1 MLIAAHKRWKLFSSV
16 AASGYNSRHF
26 VTRLDNPDCMRQQNT
41 LLELLSPARDTAIAR
56 EAILHGADAVYIGG
70 PGFGARHNA
79 SNSLQD
85 IAALVPFAHRYGAKI
100 FITLNTI
107 LHDDELEPAQ
117 KLITSLYDAGVD
129 ALIVQDMGIMQ
140 LDLPPIELH
149 ASTQCDIRTVEKA
162 KFLSDVGFS
171 QIVLARELNLQQ
183 IKAIHD
189 VTDATIEFF
198 IHGALCVAYSGQCN
212 ISHAQTGRSANR
224 GDCSQACRLPYTLK
238 DDQGRVVA
246 FEKHLLS
253 MKDNDQTANLGA
265 LIDAGVRSFK
275 IEGRYKDMSYV
286 KNITAHYRQMLDT
299 LIEERGD
306 LGRTSAGR
314 TEHFFVPS
322 TAKTFHRGSTDYF
335 VNQRQMNIGAFD
347 SPKFVGLPVGEV
359 LKVNKDTLD
368 VEVSEPLANGDGL
381 NVLIK
386 REVVGFRAN
395 TVEKIGEN
403 RYRVWPNEMP
413 TDLHKARPHQVLNRN
428 LDHNWQQALLK
439 TSSER
444 RIAVDIELSG
454 WQEQLVLTMTSEDG
468 VSVTHTLDGEFAAA
482 NNAEKAL
489 SQLQDGIAKLG
500 QTIYYPRG
508 VDVMLPEALFVP
520 NSMLNQLRRETVEM
534 LDEARLAA
542 YVRGSRK
549 AVTTPPPV
557 YPESHLN
564 FLANVYNHKA
574 REFYHRYGVQL
585 IDAAYEAHEEKGD
598 VPVMITKHCL
608 RFAFNLCPKQA
619 KGSIKSW
626 KATPMQL
633 INGDEVLTLKF
644 DCRPCEMHVI
654 GKIKNH
660 ILKMPLP
667 GSVVA
672 SVSPDDLLKTLP
684 RRK

>member
-1 MLIAAHKRWKLFSSV
+1 M
-16 AASGYNSRHF
+16 
-26 VTRLDNPDCMRQQNT
+26 RLHSHH
-41 LLELLSPARDTAIAR
+41 LELLSPARDAAIAR

-79 SNSLQD
+79 SNSLRD
-85 IAALVPFAHRYGAKI
+85 IAELVPFAHRFGAKV
-100 FITLNTI
+100 FVTLNTI

-117 KLITSLYDAGVD
+117 RLITDLYQTGVD
-129 ALIVQDMGIMQ
+129 ALIVQDMGVLE
-140 LDLPPIELH
+140 LDIPPIELH

-162 KFLSDVGFS
+162 KFLSDVGFT
-171 QIVLARELNLQQ
+171 QIVLARELNLNQ
-183 IKAIHD
+183 IRDIHQA
-189 VTDATIEFF
+189 TDATIEFF

-286 KNITAHYRQMLDT
+286 KNITAHYRQMLDA
-299 LIEERGD
+299 IIDDRGD
-306 LGRTSAGR
+306 LARASAGR
-314 TEHFFVPS
+314 TEHFFIPS
-322 TAKTFHRGSTDYF
+322 TDKTFHRGSTDYS
-335 VNQRQMNIGAFD
+335 RKGDIGAFD
-347 SPKFVGLPVGEV
+347 SPKFIGLPVGEV
-359 LKVNKDTLD
+359 LKVAKDHLD
-368 VEVSEPLANGDGL
+368 VQVTEPLANGDGL
-381 NVLIK
+381 NVMIK

-395 TVEKIGEN
+395 TVEKTGEN

-413 TDLHKARPHQVLNRN
+413 ADLYKARPNAALNRN

-444 RIAVDIELSG
+444 RIAVDIALGG
-454 WQEQLVLTMTSEDG
+454 WEEQLILTMSCEDG
-468 VSVTHTLDGEFAAA
+468 ISVTHTLDGLFEVA

-489 SQLQDGIAKLG
+489 NNLKDGVAKLG
-500 QTIYYPRG
+500 QTIYYARNIE
-508 VDVMLPEALFVP
+508 VNLPDALFVP
-520 NSMLNQLRRETVEM
+520 NSLLNQFRRETAEM
-534 LDEARLAA
+534 LDEVRLAN
-542 YVRGSRK
+542 YSRGSRK
-549 AVTTPPPV
+549 AEAVPAPV
-557 YPESHLN
+557 YPDTHLS

-574 REFYHRYGVQL
+574 RAFYHRHGVQL

-598 VPVMITKHCL
+598 APVMITKHCL

-619 KGSIKSW
+619 KGNIKSW

-633 INGDEVLTLKF
+633 VNGDEVLTLKF

-654 GKIKNH
+654 GKMKNH
-660 ILKMPLP
+660 IFKMPPP
-667 GSVVA
+667 GSIVA
-672 SVSPDDLLKTLP
+672 SVSPDDLMKTLP
-684 RRK
+684 KRKGS

>member
-1 MLIAAHKRWKLFSSV
+1 M
-16 AASGYNSRHF
+16 
-26 VTRLDNPDCMRQQNT
+26 RLQSHH
-41 LLELLSPARDTAIAR
+41 LELLSPARDAAIAR
-56 EAILHGADAVYIGG
+56 EAILHGAAAVFFAGL
-70 PGFGARHNA
+70 GFGARHNA
-79 SNSLQD
+79 SNSLSD
-85 IAALVPFAHRYGAKI
+85 IAELVPFAHRFGAKV
-100 FITLNTI
+100 FVTLNTI

-117 KLITSLYDAGVD
+117 RLITDLYQTGVD
-129 ALIVQDMGIMQ
+129 ALIVQDMGVLE
-140 LDLPPIELH
+140 LDIPPIELH

-171 QIVLARELNLQQ
+171 QIVLARELNLNQ
-183 IKAIHD
+183 IRDIHQA
-189 VTDATIEFF
+189 TDATIEFF

-286 KNITAHYRQMLDT
+286 KNITAHYRQMLDAI
-299 LIEERGD
+299 IEERGD
-306 LGRTSAGR
+306 LARASAGR
-314 TEHFFVPS
+314 TEHFFIPS
-322 TAKTFHRGSTDYF
+322 TDKTFHRGSTDYF
-335 VNQRQMNIGAFD
+335 VNARKGDIGAFD
-347 SPKFVGLPVGEV
+347 SPKFIGLPVGEV
-359 LKVNKDTLD
+359 LKVAKDHLD
-368 VEVSEPLANGDGL
+368 VEVTEPLANGDGL
-381 NVLIK
+381 NVMIK

-395 TVEKIGEN
+395 TVEKTGEN

-413 TDLHKARPHQVLNRN
+413 ADLYKARPNAALNRN

-444 RIAVDIELSG
+444 RIAVDIELGG
-454 WQEQLVLTMTSEDG
+454 WEEQLILTMTCEDG
-468 VSVTHTLDGEFAAA
+468 ISVTHTLDGLFEVA

-489 SQLQDGIAKLG
+489 NNLKDGVAKLG
-500 QTIYYPRG
+500 QTIYYARTIE
-508 VDVMLPEALFVP
+508 VNLPDALFVP
-520 NSMLNQLRRETVEM
+520 NSLLNSFRRETAEM
-534 LDEARLAA
+534 LDAARLAH
-542 YVRGSRK
+542 YPRGSRK
-549 AVTTPPPV
+549 AETVPAPV
-557 YPESHLN
+557 YPDTHLS

-574 REFYHRYGVQL
+574 REFYHRHGVQL

-619 KGSIKSW
+619 KGNIKSW

-633 INGDEVLTLKF
+633 VNGDEVLTLKF

-654 GKIKNH
+654 GKMKNH
-660 ILKMPLP
+660 IFKMPPP
-667 GSVVA
+667 GSIVA
-672 SVSPDDLLKTLP
+672 SVSPDDLMKTLP
-684 RRK
+684 KRKG

>member
-1 MLIAAHKRWKLFSSV
+1 MDNDERM
-16 AASGYNSRHF
+16 
-26 VTRLDNPDCMRQQNT
+26 RLQNHH
-41 LLELLSPARDTAIAR
+41 LELLSPARDAGIAR

-79 SNSLQD
+79 SNSLSD
-85 IAALVPFAHRYGAKI
+85 IAGLVPFAHRYGAKV
-100 FITLNTI
+100 FVTLNTI

-117 KLITSLYDAGVD
+117 RLITDLYETGVD
-129 ALIVQDMGIMQ
+129 ALIVQDMGVLE
-140 LDLPPIELH
+140 LDIPPIELH
-149 ASTQCDIRTVEKA
+149 ASTQCDIRSVEKA

-183 IKAIHD
+183 IKAIYD
-189 VTDATIEFF
+189 NTDATIEFF

-246 FEKHLLS
+246 YEKHLLS
-253 MKDNDQTANLGA
+253 MKDNDQTANLAA

-286 KNITAHYRQMLDT
+286 KNITAHYRQMLDAI
-299 LIEERGD
+299 IEDRGD
-306 LGRTSAGR
+306 LARSSLGR
-314 TEHFFVPS
+314 TEHFFIPS
-322 TAKTFHRGSTDYF
+322 TDKTFHRGSTDYF
-335 VNQRQMNIGAFD
+335 VNARKGDIGAFD
-347 SPKFVGLPVGEV
+347 SPKFIGLPVGEV
-359 LKVNKDTLD
+359 LKVGNDFLD
-368 VEVSEPLANGDGL
+368 VEVSEALTNGDGL
-381 NVLIK
+381 NVMIK

-395 TVEKIGEN
+395 TVEKTGEN

-413 TDLHKARPHQVLNRN
+413 ADLHKVRPHQPLNRN

-454 WQEQLVLTMTSEDG
+454 WQEQLVLTMTSEEG
-468 VSVTHTLDGEFAAA
+468 VSVTHTLDGDFAEATQ
-482 NNAEKAL
+482 AEKAL
-489 SQLQDGIAKLG
+489 TNLRDGLAKLG
-500 QTIYYPRG
+500 QTLYYSRN
-508 VDVMLPEALFVP
+508 MEINLPGALFVP
-520 NSMLNQLRRETVEM
+520 NSLLNQLRRETVDM
-534 LDEARLAA
+534 LDDARLKAV
-542 YVRGSRK
+542 VRGCRK
-549 AVTTPPPV
+549 PVSVPPPV
-557 YPESHLN
+557 YPETHLS

-574 REFYHRYGVQL
+574 REFYQRYGVQL
-585 IDAAYEAHEEKGD
+585 IDAAYEAHQEKGD

-633 INGDEVLTLKF
+633 IHGDEVLTLKF
-644 DCRPCEMHVI
+644 DCRPCEMHVV

-667 GSVVA
+667 GSIVA
-672 SVSPDDLLKTLP
+672 SVSPDELMKTLP
-684 RRK
+684 KRKGA

>member
-1 MLIAAHKRWKLFSSV
+1 M
-16 AASGYNSRHF
+16 
-26 VTRLDNPDCMRQQNT
+26 RLHNHH
-41 LLELLSPARDTAIAR
+41 LELLSPARDVGIAR

-79 SNSLQD
+79 SNSLSD
-85 IAALVPFAHRYGAKI
+85 IAGLVPFAHRYGAKI
-100 FITLNTI
+100 FVTLNTI

-117 KLITSLYDAGVD
+117 RLITDLYETGVD
-129 ALIVQDMGIMQ
+129 ALIVQDMGVME
-140 LDLPPIELH
+140 LDIPPIELH
-149 ASTQCDIRTVEKA
+149 ASTQCDIRSVEKA

-183 IKAIHD
+183 IKAIYD
-189 VTDATIEFF
+189 NTDATIEFF

-246 FEKHLLS
+246 YEKHLLS
-253 MKDNDQTANLGA
+253 MKDNDQTANLA
-265 LIDAGVRSFK
+265 QLIDAGVRSFK

-286 KNITAHYRQMLDT
+286 KNITAHYRQMLDAI
-299 LIEERGD
+299 IEDRGD
-306 LGRTSAGR
+306 LMRSSAGR

-322 TAKTFHRGSTDYF
+322 TDKTFHRGSTDYF
-335 VNQRQMNIGAFD
+335 VNARKGDIGAFD
-347 SPKFVGLPVGEV
+347 SPKFIGLPVGEV
-359 LKVNKDTLD
+359 LKVAKDHLD
-368 VEVSEPLANGDGL
+368 VEVSEALTNGDGL
-381 NVLIK
+381 NVMIK
-386 REVVGFRAN
+386 REIVGFRAN
-395 TVEKIGEN
+395 TVEKTGEN

-413 TDLHKARPHQVLNRN
+413 ADLHKVRPRQALNRN
-428 LDHNWQQALLK
+428 LDHNWQQALQK

-444 RIAVDIELSG
+444 RIAVDIDLSG
-454 WQEQLVLTMTSEDG
+454 WQEQLVLTMTCEDG
-468 VSVTHTLDGEFAAA
+468 VSVTHTLDGEFAEATQ
-482 NNAEKAL
+482 AEKAL
-489 SQLQDGIAKLG
+489 ANLRDGVAKLG
-500 QTIYYPRG
+500 QTIYFAR
-508 VDVMLPEALFVP
+508 DVQINLPGALFVP
-520 NSMLNQLRRETVEM
+520 NSLLNQLRRETVER
-534 LDEARLAA
+534 LDDARVKAA
-542 YVRGSRK
+542 PRGQRK
-549 AVTTPPPV
+549 AVSVPPPV
-557 YPESHLN
+557 YPDTHLS

-574 REFYHRYGVQL
+574 RAFYQRYGVKL
-585 IDAAYEAHEEKGD
+585 IDAAYEAHQEKGD

-633 INGDEVLTLKF
+633 IHGDEVLTLKF

-654 GKIKNH
+654 GKMKNH

-672 SVSPDDLLKTLP
+672 SVSPDELLKTLP
-684 RRK
+684 KRKGV

>member
-1 MLIAAHKRWKLFSSV
+1 M
-16 AASGYNSRHF
+16 
-26 VTRLDNPDCMRQQNT
+26 RLQSHH
-41 LLELLSPARDTAIAR
+41 LELLSPARDASIAR

-85 IAALVPFAHRYGAKI
+85 IAELVPFAHRFGAKV
-100 FITLNTI
+100 FVTLNTI

-117 KLITSLYDAGVD
+117 RLITDLYQTGVD
-129 ALIVQDMGIMQ
+129 ALIVQDMGVLE
-140 LDLPPIELH
+140 LDIPPIELH

-162 KFLSDVGFS
+162 KFLSDVGFT
-171 QIVLARELNLQQ
+171 QIVLARELNLNQ
-183 IKAIHD
+183 IRDIHQA
-189 VTDATIEFF
+189 TDANIEFF

-253 MKDNDQTANLGA
+253 MKDNDQTANLA
-265 LIDAGVRSFK
+265 ELIDAGVRSFK

-286 KNITAHYRQMLDT
+286 KNITAHYRQMLDAI
-299 LIEERGD
+299 IEDRGD
-306 LGRTSAGR
+306 LARSSAGR
-314 TEHFFVPS
+314 TEHFFIPS
-322 TAKTFHRGSTDYF
+322 TDKTFHRGSTDYF
-335 VNQRQMNIGAFD
+335 VNARKDDIGAFD
-347 SPKFVGLPVGEV
+347 SPKFIGLPVGEV
-359 LKVNKDTLD
+359 LKVSKDHLD
-368 VEVSEPLANGDGL
+368 VKVTETLANGDGL
-381 NVLIK
+381 NVMIK
-386 REVVGFRAN
+386 REIVGFRAN
-395 TVEKIGEN
+395 TVEKTGEN
-403 RYRVWPNEMP
+403 QYRVWPNEMP
-413 TDLHKARPHQVLNRN
+413 ADLYKARPNAALNRN

-444 RIAVDIELSG
+444 RIAVDIALGG
-454 WQEQLVLTMTSEDG
+454 WEEQLILTMTSEDG
-468 VSVTHTLDGEFAAA
+468 VSVTHTLDGQFEVA
-482 NNAEKAL
+482 NNAEKAMNSL
-489 SQLQDGIAKLG
+489 KDGVAKLG
-500 QTIYYPRG
+500 QTIYYAR
-508 VDVMLPEALFVP
+508 DITLTLPDALFVP
-520 NSMLNQLRRETVEM
+520 NSQLNQFRRETAEM
-534 LDEARLAA
+534 LDEARLAN
-542 YVRGSRK
+542 YPRGSRK
-549 AVTTPPPV
+549 AVSVPAPV
-557 YPESHLN
+557 YPDSHLS

-619 KGSIKSW
+619 KGNIKSW

-633 INGDEVLTLKF
+633 VNGDEVLTLKF

-654 GKIKNH
+654 GKMKNH
-660 ILKMPLP
+660 IFKMPQP

-672 SVSPDDLLKTLP
+672 SVSPEELMKTLP
-684 RRK
+684 KRKGV

>member
-1 MLIAAHKRWKLFSSV
+1 M
-16 AASGYNSRHF
+16 
-26 VTRLDNPDCMRQQNT
+26 RLQSHH
-41 LLELLSPARDTAIAR
+41 LELLSPARDAAIAR

-79 SNSLQD
+79 SNSLSD
-85 IAALVPFAHRYGAKI
+85 IAELVPFAHRFGAKV
-100 FITLNTI
+100 FVTLNTI

-117 KLITSLYDAGVD
+117 RLITDLYQVGVD
-129 ALIVQDMGIMQ
+129 ALIVQDMGVLE
-140 LDLPPIELH
+140 LDIPPIELH

-171 QIVLARELNLQQ
+171 QIVLARELNLNQ
-183 IKAIHD
+183 IRDIHQA
-189 VTDATIEFF
+189 TDATIEFF

-238 DDQGRVVA
+238 DDRGRVVA

-286 KNITAHYRQMLDT
+286 KNITAHYRQMLDAI
-299 LIEERGD
+299 IEDRGN
-306 LGRTSAGR
+306 LGRASAGR
-314 TEHFFVPS
+314 TEHFFIPS
-322 TAKTFHRGSTDYF
+322 TDKTFHRGSTDYF
-335 VNQRQMNIGAFD
+335 VNARKGDIGAFD
-347 SPKFVGLPVGEV
+347 SPKFIGLPVGEV
-359 LKVNKDTLD
+359 LKVAKDHLD
-368 VEVSEPLANGDGL
+368 VEVTEPLANGDGL
-381 NVLIK
+381 NVMIK

-395 TVEKIGEN
+395 TVEKTGEN

-413 TDLHKARPHQVLNRN
+413 ADLYKARPNAALNRN

-444 RIAVDIELSG
+444 RIAVDIELGG
-454 WQEQLVLTMTSEDG
+454 WEEQLILTMTCEDG
-468 VSVTHTLDGEFAAA
+468 ISVTHTLDGLFEVA

-489 SQLQDGIAKLG
+489 NSLKDGVAKLG
-500 QTIYYPRG
+500 QTIYYARAI
-508 VDVMLPEALFVP
+508 DVNLPDALFVP
-520 NSMLNQLRRETVEM
+520 NSLLNQFRRETAEM
-534 LDEARLAA
+534 LDAARLTQYPRA
-542 YVRGSRK
+542 SRK
-549 AVTTPPPV
+549 AEAVPAPV
-557 YPESHLN
+557 YPETHLS

-574 REFYHRYGVQL
+574 REFYHRHGVQL

-619 KGSIKSW
+619 KGNIKSW

-633 INGDEVLTLKF
+633 VNGDEVLTLKF

-654 GKIKNH
+654 GKMKNH
-660 ILKMPLP
+660 IFKMPQP
-667 GSVVA
+667 GSIVA
-672 SVSPDDLLKTLP
+672 SVSPDDLMKTLP
-684 RRK
+684 KRKGS

>member
-1 MLIAAHKRWKLFSSV
+1 M
-16 AASGYNSRHF
+16 
-26 VTRLDNPDCMRQQNT
+26 RLQSHH
-41 LLELLSPARDTAIAR
+41 LELLSPARDAAIAR

-79 SNSLQD
+79 SNSLSD
-85 IAALVPFAHRYGAKI
+85 IAELVPFAHRFGAKV
-100 FITLNTI
+100 FVTLNTI

-117 KLITSLYDAGVD
+117 RLITDLYQTGVD
-129 ALIVQDMGIMQ
+129 APIVQDMGVLE
-140 LDLPPIELH
+140 LDIPPIELH

-171 QIVLARELNLQQ
+171 QIVLARELNLNQ
-183 IKAIHD
+183 IRDIHQA
-189 VTDATIEFF
+189 TDATIEFF

-286 KNITAHYRQMLDT
+286 KNITAHYRQMLDAI
-299 LIEERGD
+299 IEDRGD
-306 LGRTSAGR
+306 LARASAGR
-314 TEHFFVPS
+314 TEHFFIPS
-322 TAKTFHRGSTDYF
+322 TDKTFHRGSTDYF
-335 VNQRQMNIGAFD
+335 VNARKGDIGAFD
-347 SPKFVGLPVGEV
+347 SPKFIGLPVGEV
-359 LKVNKDTLD
+359 LKVAKDHLD
-368 VEVSEPLANGDGL
+368 VEVTEPLANGDGL
-381 NVLIK
+381 NVMIK
-386 REVVGFRAN
+386 REVVGFRAK
-395 TVEKIGEN
+395 TVEKTGEN

-413 TDLHKARPHQVLNRN
+413 ADLYKARPNAALNRN

-444 RIAVDIELSG
+444 RIAVDIELGG
-454 WQEQLVLTMTSEDG
+454 WEVQLILPMTCEDG
-468 VSVTHTLDGEFAAA
+468 ISVTHTLDGLFEVA

-489 SQLQDGIAKLG
+489 NNLKDGVAKLG
-500 QTIYYPRG
+500 QTIYYARTIE
-508 VDVMLPEALFVP
+508 VNLPDALFVP
-520 NSMLNQLRRETVEM
+520 NSLLNSFRRETAEM
-534 LDEARLAA
+534 LDAARLAQ
-542 YVRGSRK
+542 YPRGSRK
-549 AVTTPPPV
+549 AETVPAPV
-557 YPESHLN
+557 YPDTHLS

-574 REFYHRYGVQL
+574 REFYHRHGVQL

-619 KGSIKSW
+619 KGNIKSW

-633 INGDEVLTLKF
+633 VNGDEVLTLKF

-654 GKIKNH
+654 GKMKNH
-660 ILKMPLP
+660 IFKMPPP
-667 GSVVA
+667 GSIVA
-672 SVSPDDLLKTLP
+672 SVSPDDLMKTLP
-684 RRK
+684 KRKGS

>member
-1 MLIAAHKRWKLFSSV
+1 M
-16 AASGYNSRHF
+16 
-26 VTRLDNPDCMRQQNT
+26 RLHNHH
-41 LLELLSPARDTAIAR
+41 LELLSPARDVGIAR

-79 SNSLQD
+79 SNSLSD
-85 IAALVPFAHRYGAKI
+85 IAGLVPFAHRYGAKI
-100 FITLNTI
+100 FVTLNTI

-117 KLITSLYDAGVD
+117 RLITDLYETGVD
-129 ALIVQDMGIMQ
+129 ALIVQDMGVME
-140 LDLPPIELH
+140 LDIPPIELH
-149 ASTQCDIRTVEKA
+149 ASTQCDIRSVEKA

-183 IKAIHD
+183 IKAIYD
-189 VTDATIEFF
+189 NTDATIEFF

-246 FEKHLLS
+246 YEKHLLS
-253 MKDNDQTANLGA
+253 MKDNDQTANLA
-265 LIDAGVRSFK
+265 QLIDAGVRSFK

-286 KNITAHYRQMLDT
+286 KNITAHYRQMLDAI
-299 LIEERGD
+299 IEDRGD
-306 LGRTSAGR
+306 LMRSSAGR

-322 TAKTFHRGSTDYF
+322 TDKTFHRGSTDYF
-335 VNQRQMNIGAFD
+335 VNARKGDIGAFD
-347 SPKFVGLPVGEV
+347 SPKFIGLPVGEV
-359 LKVNKDTLD
+359 LKVAKDHLD
-368 VEVSEPLANGDGL
+368 VEVSEALTNGDGL
-381 NVLIK
+381 NVMIK
-386 REVVGFRAN
+386 REIVGFRAN
-395 TVEKIGEN
+395 TVEKTGEN

-413 TDLHKARPHQVLNRN
+413 ADLHKVRPRQVLNRN
-428 LDHNWQQALLK
+428 LDHNWQQALQK

-444 RIAVDIELSG
+444 RIAVDIDLSG
-454 WQEQLVLTMTSEDG
+454 WQEQLVLTMTCEDG
-468 VSVTHTLDGEFAAA
+468 VSVTHTLDGEFAEATQ
-482 NNAEKAL
+482 AEKAL
-489 SQLQDGIAKLG
+489 ANLRDGVAKLG
-500 QTIYYPRG
+500 QTIYFAR
-508 VDVMLPEALFVP
+508 DVQINLPGALFVP
-520 NSMLNQLRRETVEM
+520 NSLLNQLRRETVER
-534 LDEARLAA
+534 LDDARVKSAP
-542 YVRGSRK
+542 RGQRK
-549 AVTTPPPV
+549 AVSVPPPV
-557 YPESHLN
+557 YPDTHLS

-574 REFYHRYGVQL
+574 RAFYQRYGVKL
-585 IDAAYEAHEEKGD
+585 IDAAYEAHQEKGD

-633 INGDEVLTLKF
+633 IHGDEVLTLKF

-654 GKIKNH
+654 GKMKNH

-672 SVSPDDLLKTLP
+672 SVSPDELLKTLP
-684 RRK
+684 KRKGV

>member
-1 MLIAAHKRWKLFSSV
+1 M
-16 AASGYNSRHF
+16 
-26 VTRLDNPDCMRQQNT
+26 RLQSHH
-41 LLELLSPARDTAIAR
+41 LELLSPARDASIAR

-79 SNSLQD
+79 SNSLRD
-85 IAALVPFAHRYGAKI
+85 IAELVPFAHRFGAKV
-100 FITLNTI
+100 FVTLNTI

-117 KLITSLYDAGVD
+117 RLITDLYQTGVD
-129 ALIVQDMGIMQ
+129 ALIVQDMGVLE
-140 LDLPPIELH
+140 LDIPPIELH

-162 KFLSDVGFS
+162 KFLSDVGFT
-171 QIVLARELNLQQ
+171 QIVLARELNLNQ
-183 IKAIHD
+183 IRDIHQS
-189 VTDATIEFF
+189 TDANIEFF

-253 MKDNDQTANLGA
+253 MKDNDQTANLAA

-286 KNITAHYRQMLDT
+286 KNITAHYRQMLDA
-299 LIEERGD
+299 IIDDRGN
-306 LGRTSAGR
+306 LARASAGR
-314 TEHFFVPS
+314 TEHFFIPS
-322 TAKTFHRGSTDYF
+322 TDKTFHRGSTDYF
-335 VNQRQMNIGAFD
+335 VNARKEDIGAFD
-347 SPKFVGLPVGEV
+347 SPKFIGLPVGEV
-359 LKVNKDTLD
+359 LKVYKDHLD
-368 VEVSEPLANGDGL
+368 VNVTETLANGDGL
-381 NVLIK
+381 NVMIK

-395 TVEKIGEN
+395 TVEKIAEN
-403 RYRVWPNEMP
+403 RYRIWPNEMP
-413 TDLHKARPHQVLNRN
+413 ADLYKARPNAALNRN

-444 RIAVDIELSG
+444 RIAVDIELGG
-454 WQEQLVLTMTSEDG
+454 WEEQLILTMTSEEG
-468 VSVTHTLDGEFAAA
+468 VSVTHTLDGQFEVA
-482 NNAEKAL
+482 NHAEKAL
-489 SQLQDGIAKLG
+489 NNLKDGVAKLG
-500 QTIYYPRG
+500 QTIYYARDIQ
-508 VDVMLPEALFVP
+508 VNLPDALFVP
-520 NSMLNQLRRETVEM
+520 TSLLNQFRRETAEM
-534 LDEARLAA
+534 LDEARLTN
-542 YVRGSRK
+542 YPRGSRK
-549 AVTTPPPV
+549 PVSVPAPV
-557 YPESHLN
+557 YPDSHLS

-619 KGSIKSW
+619 KGNIKSW

-633 INGDEVLTLKF
+633 VNGDEVLTLKF

-654 GKIKNH
+654 GKMKNH
-660 ILKMPLP
+660 IFKMPPP
-667 GSVVA
+667 GSIVA
-672 SVSPDDLLKTLP
+672 SVSPDDLMKTLP
-684 RRK
+684 KRKGS

>member
-1 MLIAAHKRWKLFSSV
+1 M
-16 AASGYNSRHF
+16 
-26 VTRLDNPDCMRQQNT
+26 RLHPHH
-41 LLELLSPARDTAIAR
+41 LELLSPARDTAIAR

-79 SNSLQD
+79 GNSLRD
-85 IAALVPFAHRYGAKI
+85 IAELVPFAHRYGAKV

-117 KLITSLYDAGVD
+117 KLIGDLYQAGVD
-129 ALIVQDMGIMQ
+129 ALIVQDMGVLEMDI
-140 LDLPPIELH
+140 PPIELH
-149 ASTQCDIRTVEKA
+149 ASTQCDIRSVEKA

-171 QIVLARELNLQQ
+171 QIVLARELNLEQ
-183 IKAIHD
+183 IRAIHQA
-189 VTDATIEFF
+189 TDATIEFF

-246 FEKHLLS
+246 YEKHLLS
-253 MKDNDQTANLGA
+253 MKDNDQTANLAA

-286 KNITAHYRQMLDT
+286 KNITAHYRQMLDAIIDDRPE
-299 LIEERGD
+299 LARA
-306 LGRTSAGR
+306 SAGR
-314 TEHFFVPS
+314 TEHFFIPS
-322 TAKTFHRGSTDYF
+322 TDKTFHRGSTDYF
-335 VNQRQMNIGAFD
+335 VNARKIDIGAFD

-359 LKVNKDTLD
+359 LKVGKDHLD
-368 VEVSEPLANGDGL
+368 VEVTEPLANGDGL
-381 NVLIK
+381 NVLVK
-386 REVVGFRAN
+386 REVVGFRVNVA
-395 TVEKIGEN
+395 EKTAEN
-403 RYRVWPNEMP
+403 RYRVFPNEMP
-413 TDLHKARPHQVLNRN
+413 DALKTLRPHHALNRN

-444 RIAVDIELSG
+444 RIGVDIELGG
-454 WQEQLVLTMTSEDG
+454 WQEQLVLTLTSEDG
-468 VSVTHTLDGEFAAA
+468 VSVTHTLDGQFDEA

-489 SQLQDGIAKLG
+489 DNLKDGLAKLG
-500 QTIYYPRG
+500 HTRYYAQK
-508 VDVMLPEALFVP
+508 VDINLPGALFVP
-520 NSMLNQLRRETVEM
+520 NSLLNQLRRETVEM
-534 LDEARLAA
+534 LEEARLAS
-542 YVRGSRK
+542 YQRGSRK
-549 AVTTPPPV
+549 AVATPAPV
-557 YPESHLN
+557 YPETHLS

-585 IDAAYEAHEEKGD
+585 IDAAYEAHEEKGE

-619 KGSIKSW
+619 KGNIKSW
-626 KATPMQL
+626 RATPMQL
-633 INGDEVLTLKF
+633 VHGDEVLTLRF

-654 GKIKNH
+654 GKMKNH

-672 SVSPDDLLKTLP
+672 SISPDDLLKTLP
-684 RRK
+684 KNR

>member
-1 MLIAAHKRWKLFSSV
+1 M
-16 AASGYNSRHF
+16 
-26 VTRLDNPDCMRQQNT
+26 RLHNHH
-41 LLELLSPARDTAIAR
+41 LELLSPARDVGIAR

-79 SNSLQD
+79 SNSLSD
-85 IAALVPFAHRYGAKI
+85 IAGLVPFAHRYGAKI
-100 FITLNTI
+100 FVTLNTI

-117 KLITSLYDAGVD
+117 RLITDLYETGVD
-129 ALIVQDMGIMQ
+129 ALIVQDMGVME
-140 LDLPPIELH
+140 LDIPPIELH
-149 ASTQCDIRTVEKA
+149 ASTQCDIRSVEKA

-183 IKAIHD
+183 IKAIYD
-189 VTDATIEFF
+189 NTDATIEFF

-246 FEKHLLS
+246 YEKHLLS
-253 MKDNDQTANLGA
+253 MKDNDQTANLA
-265 LIDAGVRSFK
+265 QLIDAGVRSFK

-286 KNITAHYRQMLDT
+286 KNITAHYRQMLDAI
-299 LIEERGD
+299 IEDRGD
-306 LGRTSAGR
+306 LMRSSAGR

-322 TAKTFHRGSTDYF
+322 TDKTFHRGSTDYF
-335 VNQRQMNIGAFD
+335 VNARKGDIGAFD
-347 SPKFVGLPVGEV
+347 SPKFIGLPVGEV
-359 LKVNKDTLD
+359 LKVAKDHLD
-368 VEVSEPLANGDGL
+368 VEVSEALTNGDGL
-381 NVLIK
+381 NVMIK
-386 REVVGFRAN
+386 REIVGFRAN
-395 TVEKIGEN
+395 TVEKTGEN

-413 TDLHKARPHQVLNRN
+413 ADLHKVRPRQVLNRN
-428 LDHNWQQALLK
+428 LDHNWQQALQK

-444 RIAVDIELSG
+444 RIAVDIDLSG
-454 WQEQLVLTMTSEDG
+454 WQEQLVLTMTCEDG
-468 VSVTHTLDGEFAAA
+468 VSVTHTLDGEFAEATQ
-482 NNAEKAL
+482 AEKAL
-489 SQLQDGIAKLG
+489 ANLRDGVAKLG
-500 QTIYYPRG
+500 QTIYFAR
-508 VDVMLPEALFVP
+508 DVQINLPGALFVP
-520 NSMLNQLRRETVEM
+520 NSLLNQLRRETVER
-534 LDEARLAA
+534 LDDARVKSAP
-542 YVRGSRK
+542 RGQRK
-549 AVTTPPPV
+549 AVSVPPPV
-557 YPESHLN
+557 YPDTHLS

-574 REFYHRYGVQL
+574 RAFYQRYGVKL
-585 IDAAYEAHEEKGD
+585 IDAAYEAHQEKGD

-633 INGDEVLTLKF
+633 IHGGEVLTLKF

-654 GKIKNH
+654 GKMKNH

-672 SVSPDDLLKTLP
+672 SVSPDELLKTLP
-684 RRK
+684 KRKGV

>member
-1 MLIAAHKRWKLFSSV
+1 M
-16 AASGYNSRHF
+16 
-26 VTRLDNPDCMRQQNT
+26 RLQSHH
-41 LLELLSPARDTAIAR
+41 LELLSPARDAAIAR

-79 SNSLQD
+79 SNSLRD
-85 IAALVPFAHRYGAKI
+85 IAELVPFAHRFGAKV
-100 FITLNTI
+100 FVTLNTI

-117 KLITSLYDAGVD
+117 RLITDLYHAVVD
-129 ALIVQDMGIMQ
+129 ALIVQDMGVLE
-140 LDLPPIELH
+140 LDIPPIELH

-162 KFLSDVGFS
+162 KFLSDVGFT
-171 QIVLARELNLQQ
+171 QIVLARELNLNQ
-183 IKAIHD
+183 IRDIRQATD
-189 VTDATIEFF
+189 VNIEFF

-286 KNITAHYRQMLDT
+286 KNITAHYRQMLDA
-299 LIEERGD
+299 IIDDRGD
-306 LGRTSAGR
+306 LARASAGR

-322 TAKTFHRGSTDYF
+322 TDKTFHRGSTDYF
-335 VNQRQMNIGAFD
+335 VNARKGDIGAFD
-347 SPKFVGLPVGEV
+347 SPKFIGLPVGEV
-359 LKVNKDTLD
+359 LKVAKDYLD
-368 VEVSEPLANGDGL
+368 VQATETLANGDGL
-381 NVLIK
+381 NVMIK

-395 TVEKIGEN
+395 TVEKTGEG

-413 TDLHKARPHQVLNRN
+413 ADLYKARPNAALNRN

-444 RIAVDIELSG
+444 RIAVDIELGG
-454 WQEQLVLTMTSEDG
+454 WEEQLILTMTCEDG
-468 VSVTHTLDGEFAAA
+468 ISVTHTLDGQFEKA

-489 SQLQDGIAKLG
+489 NSLKDGVAKLG
-500 QTIYYPRG
+500 QTLYYARDIQ
-508 VDVMLPEALFVP
+508 VNLADALFVP
-520 NSMLNQLRRETVEM
+520 NSLLNQFRRETAEK
-534 LDEARLAA
+534 LDEARLAH
-542 YVRGSRK
+542 YPRGTRK
-549 AVTTPPPV
+549 AVSVPPPV
-557 YPESHLN
+557 YPDTHLS

-574 REFYHRYGVQL
+574 RAFYHRYGVQL

-633 INGDEVLTLKF
+633 VNGDEILTLKF

-654 GKIKNH
+654 GKMKNH
-660 ILKMPLP
+660 IFKMPQP

-672 SVSPDDLLKTLP
+672 SVSPEELMKTLP
-684 RRK
+684 KRKS

>member
-1 MLIAAHKRWKLFSSV
+1 MYPQNAH
-16 AASGYNSRHF
+16 
-26 VTRLDNPDCMRQQNT
+26 
-41 LLELLSPARDTAIAR
+41 LELLSPARDTAIAR

-85 IAALVPFAHRYGAKI
+85 IADLVPFAHRYGAKI

-117 KLITSLYDAGVD
+117 QLITRLYETGVD
-129 ALIVQDMGIMQ
+129 ALIVQDMGILQ
-140 LDLPPIELH
+140 LDIPPIELH
-149 ASTQCDIRTVEKA
+149 ASTQCDIRSVEKA

-171 QIVLARELNLQQ
+171 QIVLARELNLSQ

-189 VTDATIEFF
+189 ATDATIEFF

-286 KNITAHYRQMLDT
+286 KNITAHYRQMLDS
-299 LIEERGD
+299 LIETRG
-306 LGRTSAGR
+306 GFTRSSAGR

-322 TAKTFHRGSTDYF
+322 TDKTFHRGSTDYF
-335 VNQRQMNIGAFD
+335 VNERQMNIGAFD

-359 LKVNKDTLD
+359 LKVNKDTLE
-368 VEVSEPLANGDGL
+368 VEVTEPLANGDGL

-403 RYRVWPNEMP
+403 RYRVKPNEMP
-413 TDLHKARPHQVLNRN
+413 ADLYKVRPNQVLNRN

-444 RIAVDIELSG
+444 RVAVDITLSG
-454 WQEQLVLTMTSEDG
+454 WREQLILTLTSEDG
-468 VSVTHTLDGEFAAA
+468 ICVTHTLDGEFTAA
-482 NNAEKAL
+482 NNSEKAL
-489 SQLQDGIAKLG
+489 QQLQDGVSKLG
-500 QTIYYPRG
+500 QTIYYARD

-520 NSMLNQLRRETVEM
+520 NSLLNQLRREAVEM
-534 LDEARLAA
+534 LDQARLAA
-542 YVRGSRK
+542 YTRGQRK
-549 AVTTPPPV
+549 AVSNPPPV
-557 YPESHLN
+557 YPDSHLS

-598 VPVMITKHCL
+598 VPAMITKHCL

-654 GKIKNH
+654 GKMKNH

-672 SVSPDDLLKTLP
+672 SVSPDDLLRTLP
-684 RRK
+684 KRRG

>member
-1 MLIAAHKRWKLFSSV
+1 M
-16 AASGYNSRHF
+16 
-26 VTRLDNPDCMRQQNT
+26 RLHPHH
-41 LLELLSPARDTAIAR
+41 LELLSPARDTAIAR

-79 SNSLQD
+79 GNSLRD
-85 IAALVPFAHRYGAKI
+85 IAELVPFAHRYGAKV

-117 KLITSLYDAGVD
+117 KLIGDLYQAGVD
-129 ALIVQDMGIMQ
+129 ALIVQDMGVLEMDI
-140 LDLPPIELH
+140 PPIELH
-149 ASTQCDIRTVEKA
+149 ASTQCDIRSIEKA

-171 QIVLARELNLQQ
+171 QIVLARELNLEQ
-183 IKAIHD
+183 IRAIHQA
-189 VTDATIEFF
+189 TDATIEFF

-246 FEKHLLS
+246 YEKHLLS
-253 MKDNDQTANLGA
+253 MKDNDQTANLAA

-286 KNITAHYRQMLDT
+286 KNITAHYRQMLDAIIDDRPE
-299 LIEERGD
+299 LARA
-306 LGRTSAGR
+306 SAGR
-314 TEHFFVPS
+314 TEHFFIPS
-322 TAKTFHRGSTDYF
+322 TDKTFHRGSTDYF
-335 VNQRQMNIGAFD
+335 VKARKIDIGAFD

-359 LKVNKDTLD
+359 LKVGKDHLD
-368 VEVSEPLANGDGL
+368 VEVTEPLANGDGL
-381 NVLIK
+381 NVLVK
-386 REVVGFRAN
+386 REVVGFRVNVA
-395 TVEKIGEN
+395 EKTAEN
-403 RYRVWPNEMP
+403 RYRVFPNEMP
-413 TDLHKARPHQVLNRN
+413 DALKTLRPHHALNRN

-444 RIAVDIELSG
+444 RIGVDIELGG
-454 WQEQLVLTMTSEDG
+454 WQEQLVLTLTSEDG
-468 VSVTHTLDGEFAAA
+468 VSVTHTLDGQFDEA

-489 SQLQDGIAKLG
+489 DNLKDGLAKLG
-500 QTIYYPRG
+500 QTRYYAQK
-508 VDVMLPEALFVP
+508 VDINLPGALFVP
-520 NSMLNQLRRETVEM
+520 NSLLNQLRRETVEM
-534 LDEARLAA
+534 LEEARLAS
-542 YVRGSRK
+542 YQRGSRK
-549 AVTTPPPV
+549 AVATPAPV
-557 YPESHLN
+557 YPETHLS

-585 IDAAYEAHEEKGD
+585 IDAAYEAHEEKGE

-619 KGSIKSW
+619 KGNIKSW
-626 KATPMQL
+626 RATPMQL
-633 INGDEVLTLKF
+633 VHGDEVLTLRF

-654 GKIKNH
+654 GKMKNH

-672 SVSPDDLLKTLP
+672 SISPDDLLKTLP
-684 RRK
+684 KNR

>member
-1 MLIAAHKRWKLFSSV
+1 M
-16 AASGYNSRHF
+16 
-26 VTRLDNPDCMRQQNT
+26 DNDDCMRLQT
-41 LLELLSPARDTAIAR
+41 HHLELLSPARDAAIAR

-85 IAALVPFAHRYGAKI
+85 IAALVPFAHRYGAKV

-117 KLITSLYDAGVD
+117 KLITDLYETGVD
-129 ALIVQDMGIMQ
+129 ALIVQDMGVMQ
-140 LDLPPIELH
+140 LDIPPIELH
-149 ASTQCDIRTVEKA
+149 ASTQCDIRSVEKA
-162 KFLSDVGFS
+162 KFLSDAGFS

-183 IKAIHD
+183 IRDIHAC
-189 VTDATIEFF
+189 TDATIEFF

-246 FEKHLLS
+246 YEKHLLS

-286 KNITAHYRQMLDT
+286 KNITAHYRQMLDA
-299 LIEERGD
+299 IIDDRGD
-306 LGRTSAGR
+306 LARASAGR
-314 TEHFFVPS
+314 TEHFFIPS
-322 TAKTFHRGSTDYF
+322 TDKTFHRGSTDYF
-335 VNQRQMNIGAFD
+335 VNARKDDIGAFD
-347 SPKFVGLPVGEV
+347 SPKFIGLPVGEV
-359 LKVNKDTLD
+359 LKVTKDHLD

-395 TVEKIGEN
+395 TVEKTGEN

-413 TDLHKARPHQVLNRN
+413 ADMYKVRPNHPLNRN
-428 LDHNWQQALLK
+428 LDHNWQQALTK

-444 RIAVDIELSG
+444 RIAVGIEVSG
-454 WQEQLVLTMTSEDG
+454 WQEQLVLTLSSEDG
-468 VSVTHTLDGEFAAA
+468 TRVTHTLDGQFDEA

-489 SQLQDGIAKLG
+489 NSLKDGVAKLG
-500 QTIYYPRG
+500 QTIYYARNIE
-508 VDVMLPEALFVP
+508 VNLPGALFVP
-520 NSMLNQLRRETVEM
+520 NSMLNAFRREAVDM
-534 LDEARLAA
+534 LDEARLAN
-542 YVRGSRK
+542 YQRGSRK
-549 AVTTPPPV
+549 AVSDPAPV
-557 YPESHLN
+557 YPDTHLS

-574 REFYHRYGVQL
+574 REFYQRFGVQL
-585 IDAAYEAHEEKGD
+585 IDGAFEMHEEKGD

-619 KGSIKSW
+619 KGNIKSW

-633 INGDEVLTLKF
+633 VHGDEVLTLKF
-644 DCRPCEMHVI
+644 DCRPCEMHVV

-660 ILKMPLP
+660 ILKMPLA

-672 SVSPDDLLKTLP
+672 SVSPEDLLKTLP
-684 RRK
+684 KRKGV

>member
-1 MLIAAHKRWKLFSSV
+1 M
-16 AASGYNSRHF
+16 
-26 VTRLDNPDCMRQQNT
+26 RLQSHH
-41 LLELLSPARDTAIAR
+41 LELLSPARDASIAR

-79 SNSLQD
+79 SNSLRD
-85 IAALVPFAHRYGAKI
+85 IAELVPFAHRFGAKV
-100 FITLNTI
+100 FVTLNTI

-117 KLITSLYDAGVD
+117 RLITDLYQTGVD
-129 ALIVQDMGIMQ
+129 ALIVQDMGVLE
-140 LDLPPIELH
+140 LDIPPIELH

-162 KFLSDVGFS
+162 KFLSDVGFA
-171 QIVLARELNLQQ
+171 QIVLARELNLNQ
-183 IKAIHD
+183 IRDIHQS
-189 VTDATIEFF
+189 TDANIEFF

-253 MKDNDQTANLGA
+253 MKDNDQTANLAA

-286 KNITAHYRQMLDT
+286 KNITAHYRQMLDA
-299 LIEERGD
+299 IIDDRGN
-306 LGRTSAGR
+306 LARASAGR
-314 TEHFFVPS
+314 TEHFFIPS
-322 TAKTFHRGSTDYF
+322 TDKTFHRGSTDYF
-335 VNQRQMNIGAFD
+335 VNARKEDIGAFD
-347 SPKFVGLPVGEV
+347 SPKFIGLPVGEV
-359 LKVNKDTLD
+359 LKVYKDHLD
-368 VEVSEPLANGDGL
+368 VNVTETLANGDGL
-381 NVLIK
+381 NVMIK

-395 TVEKIGEN
+395 TVEKIAEN
-403 RYRVWPNEMP
+403 RYRIWPNEMP
-413 TDLHKARPHQVLNRN
+413 ADLYKARPNAALNRN

-444 RIAVDIELSG
+444 RIAVDIELGG
-454 WQEQLVLTMTSEDG
+454 WEEQLILTMTSEEG
-468 VSVTHTLDGEFAAA
+468 VSVTHTLDGQFEVA
-482 NNAEKAL
+482 NHAEKAL
-489 SQLQDGIAKLG
+489 NNLKDGVAKLG
-500 QTIYYPRG
+500 QTIYYARDIQ
-508 VDVMLPEALFVP
+508 VNLPDALFVP
-520 NSMLNQLRRETVEM
+520 NSLLNQFRRETAEM
-534 LDEARLAA
+534 LDEARLTN
-542 YVRGSRK
+542 YPRGSRK
-549 AVTTPPPV
+549 PVSVPAPV
-557 YPESHLN
+557 YPDSHLS

-633 INGDEVLTLKF
+633 VNGDEVLTLKF

-654 GKIKNH
+654 GKMKNH
-660 ILKMPLP
+660 IFKMPQP

-672 SVSPDDLLKTLP
+672 SVSPEELMKTLP
-684 RRK
+684 KRKGA